1 MLIDIMDMSNIGDR
15 AGSSPKKYPRLLVE
29 EATRA
34 VLEATHEPAK
44 IELDFAAGAPV
55 ALREFDAAGTR

>member
-15 AGSSPKKYPRLLVE
+15 AGSSPKKYPRLE
-29 EATRA
+29 ETTRA
-34 VLEATHEPAK
+34 VLEATQEAAK

>member
-1 MLIDIMDMSNIGDR
+1 M
-15 AGSSPKKYPRLLVE
+15 
-29 EATRA
+29 
-34 VLEATHEPAK
+34 LEATHEPAK